1 MNITQLE
8 PGRIAKA
15 KAGFTTRQVDINA
28 IATLLTGDIK
38 PESGDLVL
46 VRVDEIGQHERID
59 QVNGR
64 KAIIFTGDELIL
76 CYGHRYAPDQ
86 FEAEIPED
94 LSPCNLAAAGGL
106 AAKVLSQHAKM
117 KPPTTITPIGL
128 LGDQQGKR
136 LNLADWAL
144 PATNYIGQRPCTI
157 AVVGTSMNSGKTTT
171 AANLINGL
179 AKSGMKVG
187 AAKITGTGAGND
199 IWLMRDAGASLVLD
213 FTSVGFPTTYRATPK
228 QVQPTTYRATPK
240 QVQDILVTL
249 TNYLAAQSVD
259 VIVLEIADGL
269 YQDETSALVSSP
281 TFRQAVDG
289 ILLAA
294 GGSLGAAAGL
304 EWLHKHKLPVLAISG
319 LITASPLAAREV
331 VKATAIP
338 VLDLQALRTEA
349 LNLFTRAKALE
360 LPPLVFPSALPVS
373 LTVDS

>member
-1 MNITQLE
+1 VINITQLE

-15 KAGFTTRQVDINA
+15 KAGFTTRQVDVNA

-46 VRVDEIGQHERID
+46 VRVDSIGQHERID

-64 KAIIFTGDELIL
+64 KAIIFTGDELVL
-76 CYGHRYAPDQ
+76 CYGNRYAPDQ
-86 FEAEIPED
+86 FEAEIPDD
-94 LSPCNLAAAGGL
+94 LSPCHLAAAGGL
-106 AAKVLSQHAKM
+106 AAKVLSQHAKI
-117 KPPTTITPIGL
+117 KSPTAVTPIGL

-136 LNLADWAL
+136 VNLADWAL

-179 AKSGMKVG
+179 AKSGMKIG

-199 IWLMRDAGASLVLD
+199 VWLMHDAGASLVLD
-213 FTSVGFPTTYRATPK
+213 FTSVGFA
-228 QVQPTTYRATPK
+228 TTYRATPK

-281 TFRQAVDG
+281 TFRQTVDG
-289 ILLAA
+289 VLFAA
-294 GGSLGAAAGL
+294 GGSLGAAAGV

-319 LITASPLAAREV
+319 LVTASPLAAREV

-338 VLDLQALRTEA
+338 VLDLQALRTES
-349 LNLFTRAKALE
+349 LNLFARAKAVE
-360 LPPLVFPSALPVS
+360 LPPLVFSSAVPVS
-373 LTVDS
+373 GSLMTMQE